1 MVLELARHGA
11 SFELGFFAPPPSGPS
26 SPTAGGFGEVTNFQS
41 EINRSNSAWL
51 TPERAVVVVPILAG
65 LAIAATLASAVIAP
79 QIVQLRERRAVVDV
93 LEQKSNSLP
102 GLEQA
107 LAQRHLEQAEVMAQQ
122 QRLLALIAGTAELE
136 TFLAQ
141 LNDLADKHQVVVTS
155 TEPGAVER
163 APVPVAP
170 TDAPAAGAED
180 LAVADP
186 LLQQGLE
193 KRSARIQVEGPFVQ
207 VLAFLRSLESL
218 EVFVVT
224 DDLSVVAAP
233 SSEDEAMRVR
243 LGLTLLAYGETNVA
257 SVNDAL

>member
-1 MVLELARHGA
+1 M
-11 SFELGFFAPPPSGPS
+11 
-26 SPTAGGFGEVTNFQS
+26 TNFQAGT
-41 EINRSNSAWL
+41 NRPTAAWL
-51 TPERAVVVVPILAG
+51 TPERAVLVVPIMAG
-65 LAIAATLASAVIAP
+65 LALTVMLASVVITP
-79 QIVQLRERRAVVDV
+79 QMVQLRERRSVVDV
-93 LEQKSNSLP
+93 LAQKSDALP
-102 GLEQA
+102 GLKQA
-107 LAQRHLEQAEVMAQQ
+107 LLQRRLEQAEVMAQQ
-122 QRLLALIAGTAELE
+122 QRLLALIAGTTDLE

-141 LNDLADKHQVVVTS
+141 LNDLANKHQVVVTS

-170 TDAPAAGAED
+170 TDDAPAAGAED

-257 SVNDAL
+257 SINDAL

>member
-1 MVLELARHGA
+1 M
-11 SFELGFFAPPPSGPS
+11 
-26 SPTAGGFGEVTNFQS
+26 TNFQAGT
-41 EINRSNSAWL
+41 NRPTAAWL
-51 TPERAVVVVPILAG
+51 TPERAVLVVPIMAG
-65 LAIAATLASAVIAP
+65 LALAAMLASVVITP
-79 QIVQLRERRAVVDV
+79 QMVQLRERRSVVDV
-93 LEQKSNSLP
+93 LAQKSDALP
-102 GLEQA
+102 GLKQA
-107 LAQRHLEQAEVMAQQ
+107 LLQRLLEQAEVMAQQ
-122 QRLLALIAGTAELE
+122 QRLLALIAGTTDLE

-141 LNDLADKHQVVVTS
+141 LNDLANKHQVVVTS

-233 SSEDEAMRVR
+233 SSEDEAMRVQ

>member
-1 MVLELARHGA
+1 M
-11 SFELGFFAPPPSGPS
+11 
-26 SPTAGGFGEVTNFQS
+26 TNFQA
-41 EINRSNSAWL
+41 ETNRSNSAWL

-107 LAQRHLEQAEVMAQQ
+107 LAQRRLEQAEVMAQQ
-122 QRLLALIAGTAELE
+122 QRLLALIAGTAALE

-141 LNDLADKHQVVVTS
+141 LNDLADKHQVVVSS
-155 TEPGAVER
+155 TEPGAVEQ
-163 APVPVAP
+163 APVPVAT
-170 TDAPAAGAED
+170 TDAAAAED
-180 LAVADP
+180 PAVGDP
-186 LLQQGLE
+186 LLMQGLE

-207 VLAFLRSLESL
+207 VLDFLRSLENL
-218 EVFVVT
+218 QVFVIT

-233 SSEDEAMRVR
+233 SSKDEAMRVR
-243 LGLTLLAYGETNVA
+243 LGLTLLAYGA
-257 SVNDAL
+257 VNSA